1 MTAGDLL
8 FGLCAVACLAGA
20 ITTISAQNPI
30 RGAMGLLT
38 TIFGI
43 AGLFLILSAE
53 FLTAIQLIVYAG
65 AVVVLFVFVL
75 MLLGADARAPARSG
89 RSGASRAFG
98 GGLFALTSLGFYA
111 LPEDPLQLAFALQVT
126 TGAALGVV
134 STITFAMTADTA
146 DHNAWKTGHRA
157 TAMTYSMIIFG
168 KKIAMALVALVVA
181 WAFATH
187 GTAGA
192 EASPQ
197 LLTNV
202 RLMVG
207 LAPAVLAIAGAL
219 VAQFY
224 GLSAETLAREQVGSL

>member
-1 MTAGDLL
+1 MNAGDLL

-20 ITTISAQNPI
+20 IITISAQNPI

-98 GGLFALTSLGFYA
+98 GGLFALTSILA
-111 LPEDPLQLAFALQVT
+111 LISVGGGQ
-126 TGAALGVV
+126 
-134 STITFAMTADTA
+134 
-146 DHNAWKTGHRA
+146 DHLTKFGPVGEGHG
-157 TAMTYSMIIFG
+157 S
-168 KKIAMALVALVVA
+168 V
-181 WAFATH
+181 
-187 GTAGA
+187 
-192 EASPQ
+192 EA
-197 LLTNV
+197 
-202 RLMVG
+202 VG
-207 LAPAVLAIAGAL
+207 
-219 VAQFY
+219 
-224 GLSAETLAREQVGSL
+224 RE